1 MGSPMYLVAALLLLL
16 SWFLPLHLLP
26 WTGWHKEILA
36 FVAAVLAF
44 GEVLRQT
51 WASKHL
57 ALPRPTAWFLGL
69 GAVVVWQGATGT
81 ATYVGDA
88 VVITGYLLV
97 AVMVIVVGFSQKD
110 PVRAAAY
117 LGQLLLV
124 AAVASTLLALVQTL
138 NVWDLGEWESLII
151 RPATLRRPGANLGQ
165 PNHLATLLLF
175 ALASLG
181 YLRSLGRVSAA
192 LAGFLGVILL
202 TGLALTESRTG
213 ILGLLLLSGWWWLR
227 QRPAGLARL
236 AMLALL
242 AYFFILAGLWPQLH
256 QAIQQEGGGAAQYN
270 TNPVGRLVVWPQL
283 WHAVLLKPWW
293 GWGLHNVSEAHN
305 AVLDAYAAG
314 EPYTYAHNVV
324 LDLAIGMGLPLATL
338 FAGTVWVWFWRRMRV
353 AVREPVTWYSIAM
366 VMVLGLHSQ
375 LEFPYAYAYLLFPVL
390 FMVGLLEARL
400 APDRVFHAP
409 VLMVTAVF
417 ALTTAAL
424 AWSAWEYI
432 QVEEDFRVVRFEAL
446 KVGKTPSDYER
457 PHIYL
462 LKQLDTML
470 KGSRIVPAPGMSAQ
484 QLELARQ
491 AAMRFPWTALQ
502 NRYALSLALN
512 GDPDEAVRQLKVMRA
527 MYGEKTYAEIKE
539 NWKALAEEKYP
550 QLRTLQLP

>member
-1 MGSPMYLVAALLLLL
+1 MYLAAAFLLLL
-16 SWFLPLHLLP
+16 SWFLPVFMLP
-26 WTGWHKEILA
+26 WTGWHKEALV

-51 WASKHL
+51 WANKHL
-57 ALPRPTAWFLGL
+57 EFPRLTGWFLAL
-69 GAVVVWQGATGT
+69 GAVVAWQGATGT
-81 ATYVGDA
+81 TTYVGDA
-88 VVITGYLLV
+88 AVITGYLLV
-97 AVMVIVVGFSQKD
+97 AVMVIVVGFAQKD

-124 AAVASTLLALVQTL
+124 AGVASTLLALVQTL

-151 RPATLRRPGANLGQ
+151 RPATLRRPGANIGQ

-192 LAGFLGVILL
+192 LAWFLGIILL

-227 QRPAGLARL
+227 QRPAGSARL
-236 AMLALL
+236 GMLALL
-242 AYFFILAGLWPQLH
+242 AYFFILAGFWPQLH
-256 QAIQQEGGGAAQYN
+256 QAIQQEGEGAAHFN

-283 WHAVLLKPWW
+283 WQAVLLKPWW

-314 EPYTYAHNVV
+314 EPYTYAHNVA

-338 FAGTVWVWFWRRMRV
+338 FAGAVWVWFWRRMKV
-353 AVREPVTWYSIAM
+353 AREPVTWYSIAM

-409 VLMVTAVF
+409 MVMVTAVF
-417 ALTTAAL
+417 AMTTAAL

-432 QVEEDFRVVRFEAL
+432 QVEEDFRVARFEAL

-470 KGSRIVPAPGMSAQ
+470 KASRIDPAPGMSAQ

-491 AAMRFPWTALQ
+491 AALRFPWTALQ

-527 MYGEKTYAEIKE
+527 MYGEQTYAEIKA

-550 QLRTLQLP
+550 QLRALQLP